1 MIDLRRE
8 QKGKKGM
15 KRNVVNVLTTG
26 VIGLLALF
34 SLAACGNN
42 QADEETTVVK
52 LGVVGEQ
59 NEAWEHVQE
68 ELKENENIDLQLV
81 KFTDYRQP
89 IVALEDGSI
98 DLHAALTEIFMD
110 NVNEESGYS
119 NTTIAYTTLNPL
131 GIYSDKINDV
141 SELAD
146 GATVALPNDVS
157 NESCALL
164 LLQTAGL
171 ITLDESKGLL
181 PTTSDVTDNPK
192 ALKFELLDSN
202 QTARAMTDVDI
213 SLINN
218 GMAVD
223 AGLVPTEDAIFL
235 EPVADSSKPYYNVI
249 AARADEADN
258 DVYQTVVRY
267 YQTDEVKA
275 IIEEVTKKSSIP
287 VWE

>member
-1 MIDLRRE
+1 MRNSWAIRQGNRTIDLRRE

-34 SLAACGNN
+34 SLAACGTN

-81 KFTDYRQP
+81 KFTDYRQS

-119 NTTIAYTTLNPL
+119 NTTIAYTTFNPL
-131 GIYSDKINDV
+131 GIYSDKITDV

-146 GATVALPNDVS
+146 GATVA
-157 NESCALL
+157 
-164 LLQTAGL
+164 
-171 ITLDESKGLL
+171 
-181 PTTSDVTDNPK
+181 
-192 ALKFELLDSN
+192 
-202 QTARAMTDVDI
+202 
-213 SLINN
+213 
-218 GMAVD
+218 
-223 AGLVPTEDAIFL
+223 
-235 EPVADSSKPYYNVI
+235 
-249 AARADEADN
+249 
-258 DVYQTVVRY
+258 
-267 YQTDEVKA
+267 
-275 IIEEVTKKSSIP
+275 
-287 VWE
+287 